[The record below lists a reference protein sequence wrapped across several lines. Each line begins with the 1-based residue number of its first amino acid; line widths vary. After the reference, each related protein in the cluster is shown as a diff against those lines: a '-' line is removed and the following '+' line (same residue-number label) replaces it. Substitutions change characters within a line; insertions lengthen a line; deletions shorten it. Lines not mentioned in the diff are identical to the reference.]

1 MKAQLVAPVETLG
14 QLKTT
19 LELLQEISDLQNT
32 IDGLYLPV
40 EELYTLLRYVCVC
53 VPVWM
58 STSY

>member
-40 EELYTLLRYVCVC
+40 EELYTLLRYVCV
-53 VPVWM
+53 PV
-58 STSY
+58 